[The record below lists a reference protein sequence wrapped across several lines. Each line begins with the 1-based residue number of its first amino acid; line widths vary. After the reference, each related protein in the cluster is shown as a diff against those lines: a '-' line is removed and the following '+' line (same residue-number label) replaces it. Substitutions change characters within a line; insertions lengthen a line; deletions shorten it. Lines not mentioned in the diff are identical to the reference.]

1 MTTSTRRSS
10 VRSRSCSTRWAG
22 AGSAERFR
30 AGGPAGTRVGFAN
43 HKGKKLARA
52 GVAVDAEGVIV
63 AAMMAGDM
71 HVSPPDTLDGVAA
84 ALVGAKTDDRANLR
98 ARIARVWEADGVHQ
112 ADATMGVT
120 TDDLLAAVDKA
131 VTDVATTVT

>member
-1 MTTSTRRSS
+1 
-10 VRSRSCSTRWAG
+10 
-22 AGSAERFR
+22 
-30 AGGPAGTRVGFAN
+30 VGFGN

-52 GVAVDAEGVIV
+52 GVAVDGTGVIV

-84 ALVGAKTDDRANLR
+84 ALVGTRADNRAELR
-98 ARIARVWEADGVHQ
+98 DRIARTWEADGVHQ

-131 VTDVATTVT
+131 ITETETGERR